1 MQHEMRWRLDD
12 LFPGFD
18 SKMFSDS
25 CSDIDKAIEDYD
37 NWADGLKKRKDPV
50 EKILEEYLE
59 KRNSAGLALSRLSDF
74 AELSFSVNT
83 ADQEAVKFMELFEK
97 KLSQIE
103 VIDVKFVKWI
113 VKHKSANFLNGSES
127 LKNHSFHLSEMIR
140 KGKYMLDSSKE
151 KIISDMKAT
160 GSSAWTNLHNVLTSS
175 LLVDF
180 TENGKI
186 AEQKTLPQVR
196 SMAYSPDPL
205 TRKKAYEAELAS
217 YPKIEKSICACI
229 NGIKGEVITTSRLRG
244 YKSPLE
250 MTLLRSRMDKKTLD
264 AMMRSLKKYLPV
276 FRKYYRKKALM
287 LRHRNGLP
295 FFDIFAPISNTDM
308 QFSYSEAKDFIVE
321 KFSSFSP
328 DLGLF
333 AKNAFENGW
342 IDAQPRE
349 GKVGGAFCAN
359 LRSISQSRIL
369 SNFSGSY
376 NDVRTLAH
384 ELGHAFHGHC
394 LNNESFLNSNYPMPL
409 AETASIFCETIVN
422 HAALKQATT
431 DQQLSILEA
440 DISSS
445 GQVIVDIYSRYL
457 FETEV
462 FENRASS
469 SLSVDQLKEI
479 MLSAQKEAYAE
490 GLDPEYL
497 HPYMWLVKPHYY
509 VADYNFYNFP
519 YAFGLLFAK
528 GLYAIYLERGSSF
541 VENYKR
547 LLSETGRKSILDVG
561 KSVGIDLNNTSFWNG
576 SFEVIKEDIG
586 RFLKY

>member
-1 MQHEMRWRLDD
+1 
-12 LFPGFD
+12 
-18 SKMFSDS
+18 
-25 CSDIDKAIEDYD
+25 
-37 NWADGLKKRKDPV
+37 
-50 EKILEEYLE
+50 
-59 KRNSAGLALSRLSDF
+59 
-74 AELSFSVNT
+74 
-83 ADQEAVKFMELFEK
+83 
-97 KLSQIE
+97 
-103 VIDVKFVKWI
+103 
-113 VKHKSANFLNGSES
+113 
-127 LKNHSFHLSEMIR
+127 
-140 KGKYMLDSSKE
+140 
-151 KIISDMKAT
+151 
-160 GSSAWTNLHNVLTSS
+160 
-175 LLVDF
+175 
-180 TENGKI
+180 
-186 AEQKTLPQVR
+186 
-196 SMAYSPDPL
+196 
-205 TRKKAYEAELAS
+205 
-217 YPKIEKSICACI
+217 
-229 NGIKGEVITTSRLRG
+229 
-244 YKSPLE
+244 LE
-250 MTLLRSRMDKKTLD
+250 MTLLRSRMDKRTLD

-276 FRKYYRKKALM
+276 FRKYFRKKALM

-308 QFSYSEAKDFIVE
+308 QFSYSQAKDFIVE
-321 KFSSFSP
+321 KFSSFSA

-359 LRSISQSRIL
+359 LRSINQSRIL

-422 HAALKQATT
+422 HAALKESTP

-440 DISSS
+440 EISSA

-541 VENYKR
+541 VEDYKR

-576 SFEVIKEDIG
+576 SFKVIKEDIG

>member
-1 MQHEMRWRLDD
+1 NR
-12 LFPGFD
+12 
-18 SKMFSDS
+18 
-25 CSDIDKAIEDYD
+25 
-37 NWADGLKKRKDPV
+37 
-50 EKILEEYLE
+50 
-59 KRNSAGLALSRLSDF
+59 AGLALSRLSDF
-74 AELSFSVNT
+74 AELSFSVDT
-83 ADQEAVKFMELFEK
+83 ANQEAVKFMELFEK
-97 KLSQIE
+97 KLSRLE

-113 VKHKSANFLNGSES
+113 VKHKSANFLNGSEI

-186 AEQKTLPQVR
+186 TEQKTLPSVR
-196 SMAYSPDPL
+196 SMAYSPDPM
-205 TRKKAYEAELAS
+205 TRKKAYEAELFA

-250 MTLLRSRMDKKTLD
+250 MTLIRSRMDKKTLD
-264 AMMRSLKKYLPV
+264 AMMKSLKKYLPV

-287 LRHRNGLP
+287 LGHKNGLP
-295 FFDIFAPISNTDM
+295 FYDLFAPAGNADM

-321 KFSSFSP
+321 KFSSFSH

-359 LRSISQSRIL
+359 LRSINQSRIL

-422 HAALKQATT
+422 HAALKQATP

-440 DISSS
+440 EISSA

-457 FETEV
+457 FETAV
-462 FENRASS
+462 FENRSES

-479 MLSAQKEAYAE
+479 MLSSQKEAYAE

-541 VENYKR
+541 VEDYKK
-547 LLSETGRKSILDVG
+547 LLSTTGRESILDVG